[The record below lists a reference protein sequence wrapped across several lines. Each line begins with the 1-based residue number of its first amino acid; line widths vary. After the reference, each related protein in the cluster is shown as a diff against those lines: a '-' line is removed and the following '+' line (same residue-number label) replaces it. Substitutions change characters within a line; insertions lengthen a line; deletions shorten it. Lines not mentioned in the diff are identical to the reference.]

1 MNRLR
6 KLETSYLLSPKIIY
20 LIINL
25 QFYGFHQLRSA
36 FAREKFNI
44 SDNEY
49 GKFTGYTQFITFFTS
64 VFIGS
69 ISDRSRQYKRI
80 LLFLIVASTVV
91 FVNFYISSLMK
102 IHSIMFWAFM
112 LLYLMLNNPKQPLTD
127 KIMIE
132 YLEDTASGS
141 KVYGRQ
147 RLWGTISLS
156 LATFVCEWCTLKS
169 DGSFNFDNLIH
180 YNVIATIMA
189 ILVVV
194 FLVNARS
201 ERFYSAQQIKENI
214 KAEDK
219 SNINEDEKDNTKI
232 EDKDNIK
239 AEDKDNTKIEDKS
252 NTKENEK
259 DKANKVS
266 SARNLSKSGAF
277 IELLKNKEF
286 IFFFFVIFSNAITRS
301 ALTIYLTIFHKEIL
315 KIKPYA
321 LPDNLPKIT
330 KMMIS
335 PFNNNPIST
344 LTTFGIVFEMVIMFF
359 SEGILT
365 RFGFFWPLIFAQI
378 VSLIR
383 FLSYYFISPSNKHVY
398 GLSCIFELFR
408 GIYFGL
414 IHISSVHI
422 APRLAPPHLKATSQM
437 IYQGTFSALGSLISG
452 YFFGDMFKSQLAD
465 LSVESR
471 GVVYKKIFLINTFIT
486 LGTILVCLIK
496 YGLKDRVLFS
506 REAEEAKLSSYSNTD
521 KIQ

>member
-44 SDNEY
+44 SDDEY

-80 LLFLIVASTVV
+80 LLLLIVASTVV
-91 FVNFYISSLMK
+91 FMNFYISSLMK

-112 LLYLMLNNPKQPLTD
+112 LLYLMMNNPKQPLTD

-132 YLEDTASGS
+132 YLEDTTSGS

-147 RLWGTISLS
+147 RLWGTVSLS
-156 LATFVCEWCTLKS
+156 LATFVCEWCTLKK

-180 YNVIATIMA
+180 YNIIATIMA

-201 ERFYSAQQIKENI
+201 SRFYSAQQIRENHSQSNKTEDKNDI

-219 SNINEDEKDNTKI
+219 SNAKI
-232 EDKDNIK
+232 
-239 AEDKDNTKIEDKS
+239 TDKS
-252 NTKENEK
+252 NTKIEEKSNANEDGK
-259 DKANKVS
+259 DKAS

-286 IFFFFVIFSNAITRS
+286 IFFFLVIFSNAITRS

-359 SEGILT
+359 SESILT

-452 YFFGDMFKSQLAD
+452 YIFGDMFKSQLAD

-486 LGTILVCLIK
+486 LGTVLVCLIK